1 MSKNWQIAWRNLWRN
16 PRRTWI
22 TVAAVIMAV
31 FFSTFMS
38 SMQEGTYAR
47 MIDNMVKFYTGYI
60 QIHHP
65 GYWESKSINDCF
77 ESDSNL
83 SRAILSSGITLSVPR
98 IESFALVSSGENT
111 KGCALIGI
119 DPEKEDRLT
128 GLSKWISQGRYLSQ
142 GDDGVLLAVNI
153 ARNLEVNIGDTLVL
167 ISQGYHGSSAS
178 ALIPVRGI
186 LKFPSPQMNGLG
198 AYIDLKLAG
207 DFFGVRGRVTS
218 IAMMVPDY
226 RRVNPAALLL
236 RRKLGSGYSVKTW
249 NEMQPDLV
257 KMIEGD
263 RAGAVI
269 MKGILYMVVGFGIL
283 GTIIMMMAERK
294 KELGVLIAIGMHKF
308 RLQQIL
314 CYESLCIGLLG
325 VILGM
330 AISMPLLAFMIHHPI
345 QMTGKF
351 AEVYESFG
359 MEAVLYFSIIP
370 RVFINQA
377 LTILFITLLIIAYP
391 WLTIRRMNVIRALHG
406 K

>member
-22 TVAAVIMAV
+22 TLAAVVMAV

-47 MIDNMVKFYTGYI
+47 MIDNIVKFYSGYI
-60 QIHHP
+60 QVHHP
-65 GYWESKSINDCF
+65 DYWESRSINDCF
-77 ESDSNL
+77 EPDSLL
-83 SRAILSSGITLSVPR
+83 SKAILSSGITLAVPR
-98 IESFALVSSGENT
+98 LESFTLVSSGYST
-111 KGCALIGI
+111 KGCAVIGI
-119 DPEKEDRLT
+119 DPAKEDRLT

-142 GDDGVLLAVNI
+142 QDSGILLAVNI
-153 ARNLEVNIGDTLVL
+153 AKNLGVNIGDTLVL
-167 ISQGYHGSSAS
+167 ISQGYHGTSAS
-178 ALIPVRGI
+178 ALMPVRGI
-186 LKFPSPQMNGLG
+186 LKFPSPQLNGFG
-198 AYIDLKLAG
+198 AYIDLNRAW
-207 DFFGVRGRVTS
+207 DFFEARGRVTS
-218 IAMMVPDY
+218 IAMMVRDY
-226 RRVNPAALLL
+226 RAVNSTAQQL

-249 NEMQPDLV
+249 NEMQPDLL

-263 RAGAVI
+263 RAGSVI

-294 KELGVLIAIGMHKF
+294 KEMGVLIAIGMHKY
-308 RLQQIL
+308 RLQRIL

-325 VILGM
+325 VLLGIG
-330 AISMPLLAFMIHHPI
+330 ISMPLLAIMIHHPI
-345 QMTGKF
+345 VLSGKY

-359 MEAVLYFSIIP
+359 IEAVMYFSIIP

-377 LTILFITLLIIAYP
+377 LTILVITLLIVVYP
-391 WLTIRRMNVIRALHG
+391 WLTIRRMSVIRALHG